1 METSSSYSQLKKKVS
16 FSVFLGHYLFNGRRV
31 RFPKRLL
38 DTFLRE
44 PVPVSISHSLTGSLQ
59 ICSLIKEILRLLMGW
74 GK

>member
-1 METSSSYSQLKKKVS
+1 METSSSYSQLKKTS

-44 PVPVSISHSLTGSLQ
+44 PVSVSISHSLTGSLQ
-59 ICSLIKEILRLLMGW
+59 ICSLLKEILRLLMGW